1 MINFNF
7 TVIHTLI
14 YAVIFSTFILATLFI
29 NPRIWLHDYPD
40 KIKKIAP
47 LKTEKEKKQTVLLS
61 VFFIFIF
68 IGYPIIT
75 FLLYENTVTF
85 FGLFLHFFIIF
96 QFTNLIDLLI
106 LDWIIFCTITPK
118 RIIITG
124 TTVEDG
130 YKDYKFH
137 FIAFLKGIV
146 ITTFAALVLSGL
158 VILLMYIM
166 HLT

>member
-1 MINFNF
+1 MIDLSF
-7 TVIHTLI
+7 TVIHSLI
-14 YAVIFSTFILATLFI
+14 YAVIFSTFTLITLFI
-29 NPRIWLHDYPD
+29 NPRIWLQDYPD
-40 KIKKIAP
+40 KIKKIVP
-47 LKTEKEKKQTVLLS
+47 SKTEKEKKQTVVLS
-61 VFFIFIF
+61 VFFILIF

-75 FLLYENTVTF
+75 LLLYKNSITF
-85 FGLFLHFFIIF
+85 FSLFLHFFILF
-96 QFTNLIDLLI
+96 QFSNLIDLLI

-146 ITTFAALVLSGL
+146 ITTFAALILPGL
-158 VILLMYIM
+158 VILLMNLM
-166 HLT
+166 HLA

>member
-1 MINFNF
+1 MIDFSF
-7 TVIHTLI
+7 TAIHTLI
-14 YAVIFSTFILATLFI
+14 YATIFSTFTLSTLFI

-47 LKTEKEKKQTVLLS
+47 LKTEKEKKQTLVLS
-61 VFFIFIF
+61 VFFILIF

-75 FLLYENTVTF
+75 FLLYKNSVTF
-85 FGLFLHFFIIF
+85 FGLFMHFFILF

-118 RIIITG
+118 RIVIPE

-130 YKDYKFH
+130 YRDYRFH

-158 VILLMYIM
+158 VIPLIYII
-166 HLT
+166 HIA